1 MLRIVSAYTQV
12 KMTTPVG
19 GNLEEE
25 FFIEEYPYV
34 FLQIPYN
41 RTIGV
46 LLKVTLN
53 FASI

>member
-1 MLRIVSAYTQV
+1 MLRIISAYTQV
-12 KMTTPVG
+12 KMTTPIG
-19 GNLEEE
+19 GDLEVE
-25 FFIEEYPYV
+25 FFVEEYPYV

-46 LLKVTLN
+46 LLKVTLY